1 MPGIPDIDWRYW
13 WSVSATANVCHF
25 LFRAFTIVLSMREQ
39 FFYQLDS
46 FRDHI
51 PRIFHKESN
60 LRLRWLSIAA
70 ARQVIQ
76 QPAEKFGVTFEAE
89 VIDSILRELA
99 EDGWIEPARLQ
110 IVCDTLRTS
119 GEVR

>member
-1 MPGIPDIDWRYW
+1 MCAI
-13 WSVSATANVCHF
+13 SVSGVH
-25 LFRAFTIVLSMREQ
+25 IVLSMREQ

-110 IVCDTLRTS
+110 IVCDTLRDQRRGS
-119 GEVR
+119 VIDSELYNQA